1 MLSQNHPRA
10 LVSGSVEVS
19 CVALQLVG
27 RVDHSRDAGRAAG
40 SRTLIYAFFFF
51 FLMGRGVMSY
61 HSRSRSLLG
70 LVLSVLKETH
80 RRAEE

>member
-1 MLSQNHPRA
+1 MVLSQNHPRA

-27 RVDHSRDAGRAAG
+27 RVNHSRDAGRAAG

-51 FLMGRGVMSY
+51 FFNGAWGHELSFEEQVS
-61 HSRSRSLLG
+61 SRSCIERVERDSQAG
-70 LVLSVLKETH
+70 
-80 RRAEE
+80 